1 MPDAASPTGVVEE
14 LNTPKSKGIVKA
26 AARMEATQVAVVL
39 PRRDSVMTSSA
50 TGSFEAPTED
60 VSAGLLS
67 LRA

>member
-1 MPDAASPTGVVEE
+1 VVEE

-26 AARMEATQVAVVL
+26 TARMEATQVAIAL
-39 PRRDSVMTSSA
+39 LRRDSVMPHSA

-67 LRA
+67 LRRPIL

>member
-26 AARMEATQVAVVL
+26 TARMEATQVATAL
-39 PRRDSVMTSSA
+39 LRRDSVIASSA
-50 TGSFEAPTED
+50 TVIFEAPPED

-67 LRA
+67 LRV